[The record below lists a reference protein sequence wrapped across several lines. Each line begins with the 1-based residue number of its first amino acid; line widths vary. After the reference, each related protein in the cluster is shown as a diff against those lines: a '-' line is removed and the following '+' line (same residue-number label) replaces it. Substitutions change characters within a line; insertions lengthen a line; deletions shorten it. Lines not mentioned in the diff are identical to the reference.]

1 MMIPLRQVIAVAG
14 KDFRSE
20 LRTRYALNALAM
32 FVVVVV
38 SVMSFSAGGERLS
51 AEVSAGLIWV
61 GMFFTAV
68 TGLGRSFVSEEE
80 RGTFMLLRLTVSSTP
95 VYFGK
100 LLVNLVLALLS
111 NTLIA
116 LLFMLLMSSVS
127 VKSPGALVVIVLLS
141 SVGFA
146 AALTIIAAIIA
157 RSSSKGTLYPVV
169 SFPMV
174 LPLIILGV
182 NLLRRAISGVAME
195 EMVDNILLLAMYS
208 LIVVI
213 VSYILFDLLWK
224 E

>member
-1 MMIPLRQVIAVAG
+1 MLPLRQTLAVAR

-38 SVMSFSAGGERLS
+38 AVMSFAAGGEQLS
-51 AEVSAGLIWV
+51 AEISAGLMWIA
-61 GMFFTAV
+61 MFFTGV

-80 RGTFMLLRLTVSSTP
+80 RGTFMLLRLSVPSTP

-100 LLVNLVLALLS
+100 LLVNLVLALLANS
-111 NTLIA
+111 LIA
-116 LLFMLLMSSVS
+116 LLFLLLMTGAV
-127 VKSPGALVVIVLLS
+127 VKSPAAFLVVVILS
-141 SVGFA
+141 SFGFA
-146 AALTIIAAIIA
+146 AALTIIAAIIS
-157 RSSSKGTLYPVV
+157 RSSSKGTLYPVI
-169 SFPMV
+169 SFPVV

-182 NLLRRAISGVAME
+182 DLLRRSIQGIGLE
-195 EMVDNILLLAMYS
+195 KLLDNMLMLGIYTAVL
-208 LIVVI
+208 VI

>member
-1 MMIPLRQVIAVAG
+1 MLAVAG

-20 LRTRYALNALAM
+20 LRTRYALNALGM

-38 SVMSFSAGGERLS
+38 AVMSFSAGGEQLS
-51 AEVSAGLIWV
+51 AETAAGLIWIA
-61 GMFFTAV
+61 MFFTAV

-80 RGTFMLLRLTVSSTP
+80 RGTLMMLRLTVSSTP

-100 LLVNLVLALLS
+100 LLVNLVLALVA
-111 NTLIA
+111 NIMIA
-116 LLFMLLMSSVS
+116 LLFLLLMSSTT
-127 VKSPGALVVIVLLS
+127 VKSPGAFILVVILS
-141 SVGFA
+141 SIGFA

-169 SFPMV
+169 SFPVV

-182 NLLRRAISGVAME
+182 SLLRRAIMGIPIARLTDDM
-195 EMVDNILLLAMYS
+195 LLLTIYS
-208 LIVVI
+208 LVVVI